1 MKRSFLFALALLLT
15 ACQQA
20 PQQSGIELAAM
31 DTTVRPQDDL
41 YLYMNGTWE
50 KSFQIPAD
58 KPYYGVFTRLRDKS
72 DQDIRGIIEEAAA
85 TTDAPKGSDMQK
97 VGDMYR
103 SFMDSAQTEE
113 LGLEPITAEL
123 EAIAALNS
131 REELIRRCGH
141 FMKTGVPTPFIAFI
155 DQDAKQST
163 QYIVNLYQGGLSMP
177 DRDYYLSD
185 IPRLKE
191 IREKFSTH
199 LERIFAMA
207 GYDNATARAQTV
219 YRIEEALARHHW
231 TRVDNRDRDKTYN
244 KVALAD
250 FDADSPSFDWRL
262 LASEAGIGSID
273 SLRVYQPSYFKALD
287 EIWGS
292 TSLED
297 WKTYYAWKTITR
309 WAPYLDS
316 AFVAEDFDF
325 FRRTL
330 SGVEENRPRWQ
341 RAVASVNGT
350 LGEVVGRLYVARHFT
365 PEAKERMTE
374 LVGNLKAA
382 FRERIGDL
390 DWMTSTTKEKALAK
404 LEKFN
409 TKIGYP
415 DTWKDYSKLEIAPD
429 DLVGNIRR
437 SSIVEYRRE
446 VDKLGKPIDRAEWFM
461 TPQMVNAYYA
471 PNMNEIVFPAAIL
484 QPPFFNLEADDAVNY
499 GAIGAVI
506 GHEMTHGFD
515 DQGRKSDGDGNLRD
529 WWTEQD
535 AREFEQRAEVMVAQ
549 AGTYRAVDT
558 LHLNG
563 RLTLGE
569 NIGDLGGLRIA
580 FHAYKRALD
589 GEAAP
594 VLDGL
599 SGEERFFLGWA
610 QVWGTKYRD
619 DFLRRLVLTD
629 PHSPGPFRVNGILA
643 NMPEFQEVYGVEEGD
658 RLYIAPEEMV
668 QIW

>member
-1 MKRSFLFALALLLT
+1 MQRSILFILALLLM
-15 ACQQA
+15 ACQQS
-20 PQQSGIELAAM
+20 PRQSGIEIASM
-31 DTTVRPQDDL
+31 DSTVRPQDDL
-41 YLYMNGTWE
+41 YSYMNGTWVRAFE
-50 KSFQIPAD
+50 IPAD

-72 DQDIRGIIEEAAA
+72 DQDIRAIIEEAAA

-103 SFMDSAQTEE
+103 SFMDTLRAEE
-113 LGLEPITAEL
+113 LGTAPITADL
-123 EAIAALNS
+123 AAITALNS
-131 REELIRRCGH
+131 REDLVRRCAY

-155 DQDAKQST
+155 DQDAKEST
-163 QYIVNLYQGGLSMP
+163 RYIVNLYQGGLSMP

-185 IPRLKE
+185 NPRLKE
-191 IREKFSTH
+191 IRGKFRTH
-199 LERIFAMA
+199 LERMFTMA
-207 GYDNATARAQTV
+207 GYADAAARAQTV
-219 YRIEEALARHHW
+219 YAIEEALARNHW
-231 TRVDNRDRDKTYN
+231 TRVDNRDRTKTYN

-250 FDADSPSFDWRL
+250 FDASSPAFDWRL
-262 LASEAGIGSID
+262 LATEAGIGTID
-273 SLRVYQPSYFKALD
+273 SLRVYQPSYFTALD
-287 EIWGS
+287 EVFAS

-297 WKTYYAWKTITR
+297 WKTYYTWMTLTR

-341 RAVASVNGT
+341 RAVGSVNGT
-350 LGEVVGRLYVARHFT
+350 LGEVVGRLYVAKHFT
-365 PEAKERMTE
+365 PEAKQRMVE

-382 FRERIGDL
+382 FRERITGL
-390 DWMTSTTKEKALAK
+390 DWMTPETKQKALAK

-415 DTWKDYSKLEIAPD
+415 DKWKDYSKLEIAPD
-429 DLVGNIRR
+429 DLVGNLRR
-437 SSIVEYRRE
+437 SSIVEYQRE

-515 DQGRKSDGDGNLRD
+515 DQGRKSDGDGNLRE
-529 WWTEQD
+529 WWTEAD
-535 AREFEQRAEVMVAQ
+535 AREFEKRANVMVAK
-549 AGTYRAVDT
+549 ADAYVAIDS

-569 NIGDLGGLRIA
+569 NIGDLGGLTIA
-580 FHAYKRALD
+580 YHAYLRAL
-589 GEAAP
+589 GGKTAP
-594 VLDGL
+594 ELDGL
-599 SGEERFFLGWA
+599 SGPRRLFLGWA

-619 DFLRRLVLTD
+619 DFLRQLVLTD
-629 PHSPGPFRVNGILA
+629 PHSPGPFRVNGVVA
-643 NMPEFQEVYGVEEGD
+643 NMPEFQEVFGVKEGD
-658 RLYIAPEEMV
+658 ALYTPSADMV

>member
-1 MKRSFLFALALLLT
+1 MQRCLPILLAFVLV
-15 ACQQA
+15 ACQQPPRQA
-20 PQQSGIELAAM
+20 GVEVAMM
-31 DTTVRPQDDL
+31 DTTVRPQDDF
-41 YLYMNGTWE
+41 YSYMNGTWVRT
-50 KSFQIPAD
+50 FQIPAD

-72 DQDIRGIIEEAAA
+72 DQDVRTIIDEAAA

-103 SFMDSAQTEE
+103 SFMDTVRLEQ
-113 LGLEPITAEL
+113 LGLNPIKEDL
-123 EAIAALNS
+123 EAIQLLKS
-131 REELIRRCGH
+131 RDDLIRRCAY

-177 DRDYYLSD
+177 DRDYYLSND
-185 IPRLKE
+185 ARLKE
-191 IREKFSTH
+191 IRAKFRTH
-199 LERIFAMA
+199 LEHIFTMA
-207 GYDNATARAQTV
+207 GYADAAARAQAV
-219 YRIEEALARHHW
+219 YGIENTLARYHW
-231 TRVDNRDRDKTYN
+231 TRVDNRDRTKTYN

-250 FDADSPSFDWRL
+250 FDAAAPAFDWRL
-262 LASEAGIGSID
+262 LAREAGIGSID
-273 SLRVYQPSYFKALD
+273 SLRIYQPSYFNALD
-287 EIWGS
+287 SIFAS

-297 WKTYYAWKTITR
+297 WKTYYTWQTLTR

-330 SGVEENRPRWQ
+330 SGVQENRPRWQ

-365 PEAKERMTE
+365 PEAKERMVQ
-374 LVGNLKAA
+374 LVGNLRSA
-382 FRERIGDL
+382 FRERIKGL
-390 DWMTSTTKEKALAK
+390 EWMSPETKDKALAK

-409 TKIGYP
+409 SKIGYP
-415 DTWKDYSKLEIAPD
+415 DKWKDYSKLEITPD
-429 DLVGNIRR
+429 DLVGNLRR
-437 SSIVEYRRE
+437 SSLVEYQRE

-471 PNMNEIVFPAAIL
+471 PNMNEVVFPAAIL

-506 GHEMTHGFD
+506 GHEMSHGFD

-535 AREFEQRAEVMVAQ
+535 AREFERRADVMVAQ
-549 AGTYRAVDT
+549 ANDFVAIDS

-569 NIGDLGGLRIA
+569 NIGDLGGLTIA
-580 FHAYKRALD
+580 YHAYERALN
-589 GEAAP
+589 GKPAP
-594 VLDGL
+594 ELDGF
-599 SGEERFFLGWA
+599 SGKQRFFLGWA

-619 DFLRRLVLTD
+619 DFLRQLVLTD
-629 PHSPGPFRVNGILA
+629 PHSPGPFRVNGIVA
-643 NMPEFQEVYGVEEGD
+643 NMPEFQEVFGVKAGD
-658 RLYIAPEEMV
+658 ALYIAPDKMV

>member
-1 MKRSFLFALALLLT
+1 MPHKGPTCRRWET
-15 ACQQA
+15 C
-20 PQQSGIELAAM
+20 SGAS
-31 DTTVRPQDDL
+31 
-41 YLYMNGTWE
+41 W
-50 KSFQIPAD
+50 IP
-58 KPYYGVFTRLRDKS
+58 
-72 DQDIRGIIEEAAA
+72 
-85 TTDAPKGSDMQK
+85 
-97 VGDMYR
+97 
-103 SFMDSAQTEE
+103 SASTE
-113 LGLEPITAEL
+113 LGLTPVKAEL
-123 EAIAALNS
+123 EAIESLNS
-131 REELIRRCGH
+131 REDLIRRCAY

-163 QYIVNLYQGGLSMP
+163 QYIVNLYQDGLSMP

-185 IPRLKE
+185 NPRLKE
-191 IREKFSTH
+191 IRAEFRAH
-199 LERIFAMA
+199 LERIFTLA
-207 GYDNATARAQTV
+207 GYSDAAARAATV
-219 YRIEEALARHHW
+219 YRIEAALARHHW
-231 TRVDNRDRDKTYN
+231 TRVDNRDRSKTYN

-250 FDADSPSFDWRL
+250 FAAGSPAFDWRL
-262 LASEAGIGSID
+262 LATEAGIGSID
-273 SLRVYQPSYFKALD
+273 SLRVYQPSYFAALD
-287 EIWGS
+287 EVFAS
-292 TSLED
+292 TSLKD
-297 WKTYYAWKTITR
+297 WKTFYVWKTITR

-316 AFVAEDFDF
+316 SFVAEDFDF

-341 RAVASVNGT
+341 RAVGSVNGA

-382 FRERIGDL
+382 FRERIQSL
-390 DWMTSTTKEKALAK
+390 EWMTPATKEKALAK

-415 DTWKDYSKLEIAPD
+415 DTWKDYSKLVIAPD

-437 SSIVEYRRE
+437 SSIVEYERE
-446 VDKLGKPIDRAEWFM
+446 VAKLGKPIDRSEWFM

-471 PNMNEIVFPAAIL
+471 PSMNEVVFPAAIL
-484 QPPFFNLEADDAVNY
+484 QPPFFNLQADDAVNY

-515 DQGRKSDGDGNLRD
+515 DQGRKSDGDGNLLD
-529 WWTEQD
+529 WWTEED
-535 AREFEQRAEVMVAQ
+535 GKEFERRAEVMVAQ
-549 AGTYRAVDT
+549 ASAYVALDT

-580 FHAYKRALD
+580 FLAYKRALGGETGPVID
-589 GEAAP
+589 GIPAEK
-594 VLDGL
+594 
-599 SGEERFFLGWA
+599 RFFLGWA

-619 DFLRRLVLTD
+619 DFLRQLVLTD
-629 PHSPGPFRVNGILA
+629 PHSPGPFRVNGVMA
-643 NMPEFQEVYGVEEGD
+643 NMPEFQEVFGVKEGD
-658 RLYIAPEEMV
+658 ALYIPPADMV